1 MPLTF
6 IGYIRVKINKSA
18 VVINKLPFSCRKQPC
33 TTSSLV
39 LLFLLQL
46 LGGQKN
52 VI

>member
-18 VVINKLPFSCRKQPC
+18 VVINRLPFSCRKQLC
-33 TTSSLV
+33 RTSSLV

-46 LGGQKN
+46 QGGQKN